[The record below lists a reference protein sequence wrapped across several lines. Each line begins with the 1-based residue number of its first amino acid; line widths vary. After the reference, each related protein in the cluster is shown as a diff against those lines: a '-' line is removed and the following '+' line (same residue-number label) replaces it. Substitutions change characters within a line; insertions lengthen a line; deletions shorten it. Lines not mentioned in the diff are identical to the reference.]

1 MFFRSCA
8 SRDDE
13 EEEGLVLCAGVECR
27 KQGEGA
33 GGDSGVRERERERER
48 ESAGGGIG
56 AFGECRMKHKRER
69 S

>member
-33 GGDSGVRERERERER
+33 GGDSGVRERERERAQ
-48 ESAGGGIG
+48 AGELELLEN
-56 AFGECRMKHKRER
+56 AE
-69 S
+69 